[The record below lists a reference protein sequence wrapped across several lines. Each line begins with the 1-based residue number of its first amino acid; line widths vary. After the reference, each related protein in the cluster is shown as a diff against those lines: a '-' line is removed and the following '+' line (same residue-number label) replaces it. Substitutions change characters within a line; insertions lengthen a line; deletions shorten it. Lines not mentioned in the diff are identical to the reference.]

1 MGFNILSFGLSNG
14 NVSQGGSGNL
24 SEDIKSFI
32 TEQVE
37 VKVPD
42 VILGSESTQE
52 VIKEAAQQVTNVIV
66 DNKVE
71 QAIQQNAT
79 DGKINDT
86 RIVDSAEDLNP
97 AEGTMD
103 AIYYDKETG
112 DSYYWTGEEY
122 QLLQGGVLKS
132 DDIKNFFKDI
142 IK

>member
-71 QAIQQNAT
+71 QVIQQNT
-79 DGKINDT
+79 TEGKINDT

-103 AIYYDKETG
+103 VIYYDKATG

>member
-37 VKVPD
+37 EKVPD

-52 VIKEAAQQVTNVIV
+52 VIKEAAQQATNVIV

-71 QAIQQNAT
+71 QAIQQNT
-79 DGKINDT
+79 IVGKIDDT

-97 AEGTMD
+97 AEGTED
-103 AIYYDKETG
+103 VVHYDKETG
-112 DSYYWTGEEY
+112 DSYYWTGKEY

-132 DDIKNFFKDI
+132 DEIKDFFKDI

>member
-37 VKVPD
+37 EKVPD

-52 VIKEAAQQVTNVIV
+52 VIKEAAQQATNVIV

-71 QAIQQNAT
+71 QAIQQNT
-79 DGKINDT
+79 IVGKIDDT

-97 AEGTMD
+97 AEGSED
-103 AIYYDKETG
+103 VVYYDKETG
-112 DSYYWTGEEY
+112 DSYYWTGKEY

-132 DDIKNFFKDI
+132 DEIKDFFKDI

>member
-71 QAIQQNAT
+71 QVIQQNTT

-86 RIVDSAEDLNP
+86 RIVDSVEDLTP
-97 AEGTMD
+97 AEGTVD

-132 DDIKNFFKDI
+132 DDIKDFFKDI

>member
-71 QAIQQNAT
+71 QVIQQNTT

-132 DDIKNFFKDI
+132 DDIKDFFKDI

>member
-71 QAIQQNAT
+71 QVIQQNTA

-112 DSYYWTGEEY
+112 DSYYWNGEEY

-132 DDIKNFFKDI
+132 DDIKDFFKDI

>member
-37 VKVPD
+37 EKVPD
-42 VILGSESTQE
+42 VIGSESTQE
-52 VIKEAAQQVTNVIV
+52 VIKEAAQQATNVIV

-71 QAIQQNAT
+71 QAIQQNT
-79 DGKINDT
+79 IVGKIDDT
-86 RIVDSAEDLNP
+86 RIVDSAEALNP
-97 AEGTMD
+97 ADGTED
-103 AIYYDKETG
+103 VVYYDKATG

-122 QLLQGGVLKS
+122 QPLQGGVLKS
-132 DDIKNFFKDI
+132 EEITEYFKDI

>member
-37 VKVPD
+37 EKVPD
-42 VILGSESTQE
+42 VIGSESTQE
-52 VIKEAAQQVTNVIV
+52 VIKEAAQQATNVII

-71 QAIQQNAT
+71 QVIKQNT
-79 DGKINDT
+79 TEGKVDDT
-86 RIVDSAEDLNP
+86 RIVDSAADLNP
-97 AEGTMD
+97 AEGTED
-103 AIYYDKETG
+103 VVYYDKETG

-122 QLLQGGVLKS
+122 QPLQGGVLKS
-132 DDIKNFFKDI
+132 DEIKAFFKDI

>member
-52 VIKEAAQQVTNVIV
+52 VIKEAAQQATNVII

-71 QAIQQNAT
+71 QVIQQNTA

>member
-71 QAIQQNAT
+71 QVIQQNTT

-86 RIVDSAEDLNP
+86 RIVDSAEHLNP
-97 AEGTMD
+97 AEGTKD
-103 AIYYDKETG
+103 VVYYDKATG

>member
-71 QAIQQNAT
+71 QVIQQNTT

-132 DDIKNFFKDI
+132 DEIKEFFKDI

>member
-37 VKVPD
+37 EKVPD
-42 VILGSESTQE
+42 VIGSESTQE
-52 VIKEAAQQVTNVIV
+52 VIKEAAKQATNVII
-66 DNKVE
+66 DTKVE
-71 QAIQQNAT
+71 QVIQQNTT
-79 DGKINDT
+79 DGKVDDT

-97 AEGTMD
+97 AKGTED
-103 AIYYDKETG
+103 VVYYDKKTG
-112 DSYYWTGEEY
+112 DSYYWTGKEY

-132 DDIKNFFKDI
+132 DEIKDFFKDI

>member
-32 TEQVE
+32 TKQVE
-37 VKVPD
+37 EKVPD

-52 VIKEAAQQVTNVIV
+52 VIKEAAQQATNVII
-66 DNKVE
+66 DTKVE
-71 QAIQQNAT
+71 QVIQQNTT
-79 DGKINDT
+79 DGKVDDT

-97 AEGTMD
+97 AEGTED
-103 AIYYDKETG
+103 VVYYDKETG
-112 DSYYWTGEEY
+112 DSYYWTGKED

-132 DDIKNFFKDI
+132 DEIKDFFKDI

>member
-71 QAIQQNAT
+71 
-79 DGKINDT
+79 
-86 RIVDSAEDLNP
+86 L
-97 AEGTMD
+97 
-103 AIYYDKETG
+103 
-112 DSYYWTGEEY
+112 
-122 QLLQGGVLKS
+122 
-132 DDIKNFFKDI
+132 
-142 IK
+142 

>member
-14 NVSQGGSGNL
+14 SL

-37 VKVPD
+37 AKVPD

-71 QAIQQNAT
+71 QVIQQNTT

-86 RIVDSAEDLNP
+86 RIVDSAEHLNP
-97 AEGTMD
+97 AEGTKD
-103 AIYYDKETG
+103 VVYYDKATG
-112 DSYYWTGEEY
+112 DSYYWTGEKY

>member
-14 NVSQGGSGNL
+14 NVSEN
-24 SEDIKSFI
+24 IKSFI

-52 VIKEAAQQVTNVIV
+52 VIKEAAQQATNVII

-71 QAIQQNAT
+71 QVIQQNTA

-132 DDIKNFFKDI
+132 DDIKDFFKDI

>member
-24 SEDIKSFI
+24 SDDIKSFI

-71 QAIQQNAT
+71 QVIQQNTT

-86 RIVDSAEDLNP
+86 RIVDSAEHLNP
-97 AEGTMD
+97 AEGTKD
-103 AIYYDKETG
+103 VVYYDKATG
-112 DSYYWTGEEY
+112 DSYYWTGEKY

-132 DDIKNFFKDI
+132 DEIKAFFKDI

>member
-42 VILGSESTQE
+42 VIGSEPTQE
-52 VIKEAAQQVTNVIV
+52 VIKEAAKQATNVII
-66 DNKVE
+66 DNKV
-71 QAIQQNAT
+71 AT
-79 DGKINDT
+79 GKVDDT

-97 AEGTMD
+97 AEGTED
-103 AIYYDKETG
+103 VVYYDKATG

-132 DDIKNFFKDI
+132 DEIKAFFKDI

>member
-14 NVSQGGSGNL
+14 SL

-52 VIKEAAQQVTNVIV
+52 VIKEAAQQATNVII
-66 DNKVE
+66 DTKVE
-71 QAIQQNAT
+71 QVIQQNTT

-86 RIVDSAEDLNP
+86 RIVDSAEHLNP
-97 AEGTMD
+97 AEGTKD
-103 AIYYDKETG
+103 VVYYDKATG
-112 DSYYWTGEEY
+112 DSYYWTGEKY

>member
-1 MGFNILSFGLSNG
+1 MGFNILSFGLSN
-14 NVSQGGSGNL
+14 GNL

-52 VIKEAAQQVTNVIV
+52 VIKEAAQQATNVIV

-71 QAIQQNAT
+71 QVIQQNTT

-103 AIYYDKETG
+103 TIYYDKETG

-132 DDIKNFFKDI
+132 DEIKDFFKDI

>member
-14 NVSQGGSGNL
+14 NASQGGSGNL

-71 QAIQQNAT
+71 QVIQQNTT

-86 RIVDSAEDLNP
+86 RIVDSAEHLNP
-97 AEGTMD
+97 AEGTKD
-103 AIYYDKETG
+103 VVYYDKATG

>member
-37 VKVPD
+37 EKVPD

-71 QAIQQNAT
+71 QVIQQNTT

-86 RIVDSAEDLNP
+86 RILDSAEDLNP

-132 DDIKNFFKDI
+132 DDIKDFFKDI

>member
-52 VIKEAAQQVTNVIV
+52 VIKEAAQQATNVII

-71 QAIQQNAT
+71 QVIQQTTT
-79 DGKINDT
+79 DGKIIDT

-122 QLLQGGVLKS
+122 QPLQGGVLKS
-132 DDIKNFFKDI
+132 DEIKAFFKDI

>member
-37 VKVPD
+37 EKVPD
-42 VILGSESTQE
+42 VIGSESTQE
-52 VIKEAAQQVTNVIV
+52 VIKEAAKQATDVII
-66 DNKVE
+66 DTKVE
-71 QAIQQNAT
+71 QVIQQNTT
-79 DGKINDT
+79 DGKVDDT

-97 AEGTMD
+97 AEGTED
-103 AIYYDKETG
+103 VVYYDKETG
-112 DSYYWTGEEY
+112 DSYYWTGKEY

-132 DDIKNFFKDI
+132 DEIKDFFKDI

>member
-71 QAIQQNAT
+71 QVIQQNTT

-112 DSYYWTGEEY
+112 DSYYWNGEEY

-132 DDIKNFFKDI
+132 DDIKDFFKDI

>member
-1 MGFNILSFGLSNG
+1 MGFNILSFGLSN
-14 NVSQGGSGNL
+14 GNL

-71 QAIQQNAT
+71 QVIQQNTT

-86 RIVDSAEDLNP
+86 RIVDSAEHLNP
-97 AEGTMD
+97 AEGTKD
-103 AIYYDKETG
+103 VVYYDKATG
-112 DSYYWTGEEY
+112 DSYYWTGEKY

-132 DDIKNFFKDI
+132 DEIKDFFKDI

>member
-52 VIKEAAQQVTNVIV
+52 VIKEAAQQATNVIV

-71 QAIQQNAT
+71 QVIQQNTA

-112 DSYYWTGEEY
+112 DSYYWTGKEY

-132 DDIKNFFKDI
+132 DEIKDFFKDI

>member
-42 VILGSESTQE
+42 VIGSEPTQE
-52 VIKEAAQQVTNVIV
+52 VIKEAAKQATNVII
-66 DNKVE
+66 DNKV
-71 QAIQQNAT
+71 AT
-79 DGKINDT
+79 GKVDDT

-97 AEGTMD
+97 ADGTMD
-103 AIYYDKETG
+103 VIYYDKETG

-132 DDIKNFFKDI
+132 DEIKAFFKDI

>member
-37 VKVPD
+37 EKVPD

-52 VIKEAAQQVTNVIV
+52 VIKEAAQQATNVIV

-71 QAIQQNAT
+71 QAIQQNT
-79 DGKINDT
+79 IVGKVDDT
-86 RIVDSAEDLNP
+86 RIVDSAEHLNP
-97 AEGTMD
+97 AEGTKD
-103 AIYYDKETG
+103 VVYYDKATG
-112 DSYYWTGEEY
+112 DSYYWTGEKY
-122 QLLQGGVLKS
+122 QLLQGGVLNS

>member
-37 VKVPD
+37 EKVPD

-71 QAIQQNAT
+71 QVIQQNTT

-86 RIVDSAEDLNP
+86 RIVDSAEHLNP
-97 AEGTMD
+97 AEGTKD
-103 AIYYDKETG
+103 VVYYDKATG
-112 DSYYWTGEEY
+112 DSYYWTGEKY

>member
-37 VKVPD
+37 EKVPD
-42 VILGSESTQE
+42 VIGSESTQE
-52 VIKEAAQQVTNVIV
+52 VIKEAAQQATNVIV

-71 QAIQQNAT
+71 QAIQQNT
-79 DGKINDT
+79 IVGKIDDT

-97 AEGTMD
+97 AEGTED
-103 AIYYDKETG
+103 VVYYDKETG
-112 DSYYWTGEEY
+112 DSYYWTGKEY

-132 DDIKNFFKDI
+132 DEIKDFFKDI

>member
-71 QAIQQNAT
+71 QVIQQNTT

-86 RIVDSAEDLNP
+86 RIVDSAEHLNP
-97 AEGTMD
+97 AEGTKD
-103 AIYYDKETG
+103 VVYYDKATG
-112 DSYYWTGEEY
+112 DSYYWTGEKY

-132 DDIKNFFKDI
+132 DEIKAFFKDI

>member
-52 VIKEAAQQVTNVIV
+52 VIKEAAQQATNVII

-71 QAIQQNAT
+71 QVIQQNTT

-112 DSYYWTGEEY
+112 DSYYWNGEEY

>member
-32 TEQVE
+32 TEQGE

-71 QAIQQNAT
+71 QVIQQNTT

-86 RIVDSAEDLNP
+86 RIVDSAEHLNP
-97 AEGTMD
+97 AEGTKD
-103 AIYYDKETG
+103 VVYYDKATG
-112 DSYYWTGEEY
+112 DSYYWTGEKY

>member
-52 VIKEAAQQVTNVIV
+52 VIKEAAQQATNVII
-66 DNKVE
+66 DTKVE
-71 QAIQQNAT
+71 QVIQQNTT

-86 RIVDSAEDLNP
+86 RIVDSAEHLNP
-97 AEGTMD
+97 AEGTKD
-103 AIYYDKETG
+103 VVYYDKATG
-112 DSYYWTGEEY
+112 DSYYWTGEKY

>member
-71 QAIQQNAT
+71 QVIQQNTT

-86 RIVDSAEDLNP
+86 RIVDSAEHLNP
-97 AEGTMD
+97 AEGTKD
-103 AIYYDKETG
+103 VVYYDKATG
-112 DSYYWTGEEY
+112 DSYYWTGEKY

>member
-37 VKVPD
+37 EKVPD

-71 QAIQQNAT
+71 QVIQQNTT

-86 RIVDSAEDLNP
+86 RIVDSAEHLNP
-97 AEGTMD
+97 AEGTKD
-103 AIYYDKETG
+103 VVYYDKATG